1 MIQNV
6 PKGVKRPTR
15 AYALLAL
22 TTLFWAGNSI
32 AGKLAVG
39 HVSPMMIVTL
49 RWAAVMV
56 ALFLFQRRQ
65 IAIDWKTIRPR
76 LAYLL
81 CLGALGF
88 TVFSVALYY
97 ALNYTTAINTSILQG
112 GMPLFV
118 FAASFALY
126 SSRIV
131 KEQFFGFLL
140 SFVGVIVIVVRGDM
154 ANLLGL
160 DINFGDALV
169 LVAVVAYGV
178 YTSALRSKP
187 KIHWASMMFVLCLG
201 ASIVALPML
210 AFEAAQGAMRTP
222 DALGWAVIAYIVI
235 FPSLLSQI
243 FYIRAVEL
251 IGSNRAGLFINLLP
265 LWGALL
271 AVTLLGE
278 AFGLY
283 HGIALL
289 LILLGI
295 GLAEYGGRRKAGAS

>member
-1 MIQNV
+1 M
-6 PKGVKRPTR
+6 PHTPSAMYK
-15 AYALLAL
+15 AYVLLAL

-56 ALFLFQRRQ
+56 ALAVFMRPQL
-65 IAIDWKTIRPR
+65 AADWKAIRPR

-81 CLGALGF
+81 GLGALGF

-97 ALNYTTAINTSILQG
+97 ALTFTTAINTSILQG

-118 FAASFALY
+118 FAASFVLF

-131 KEQFFGFLL
+131 VEQFLGFLL
-140 SFVGVIVIVVRGDM
+140 SFVGVIVIAVRGEL
-154 ANLLGL
+154 ANLLSL
-160 DINFGDALV
+160 NINFGDALM
-169 LVAVVAYGV
+169 LGAIVAYGV
-178 YTSALRSKP
+178 YTAALRSKP
-187 KIHWASMMFVLCLG
+187 AIHWASLMFALCLG
-201 ASIVALPML
+201 ATLAALPML
-210 AFEAAQGAMRTP
+210 VLEAAGGGLIVP
-222 DALGWAVIAYIVI
+222 DLFGWAIIVYIVV
-235 FPSLLSQI
+235 FPSLLSQV

-265 LWGALL
+265 VWGALL

-278 AFGLY
+278 TFHLH
-283 HGIALL
+283 HGVALA

-295 GLAEYGGRRKAGAS
+295 GLAEYGGRRLAAKG